1 MKHTRLF
8 IQVMMLFRPHKCI
21 NDQFMSLWAEST
33 QRHKLGFSLWAES
46 CAVCVFFSSRIH
58 FEKKNQF
65 GDESIWEEES
75 VWGWINLGC
84 FLLSFLFLRMK
95 IWLQSACCAFFWKKT
110 FRFFRGKLKIYFPN
124 FTEKENGIMKKILA
138 NSLTQQ
144 EWFYLYF
151 IQSKRM
157 VLQIYFY

>member
-46 CAVCVFFSSRIH
+46 CAVCVFFSSRID

-75 VWGWINLGC
+75 
-84 FLLSFLFLRMK
+84 
-95 IWLQSACCAFFWKKT
+95 IWDVF
-110 FRFFRGKLKIYFPN
+110 
-124 FTEKENGIMKKILA
+124 
-138 NSLTQQ
+138 
-144 EWFYLYF
+144 FYLF
-151 IQSKRM
+151 IFVNENLASEC
-157 VLQIYFY
+157 VLCILLEEDD